1 MASLKKER
9 ERGKKAQLVY
19 YHLNGRGT
27 CQGAQVKTHRTRRKN
42 IVKNAGE
49 EASIH
54 VSMDYTQFTQ
64 A

>member
-1 MASLKKER
+1 MASHKKKKK
-9 ERGKKAQLVY
+9 KKAQLVY

-42 IVKNAGE
+42 IVKNEGE
-49 EASIH
+49 EAPIH